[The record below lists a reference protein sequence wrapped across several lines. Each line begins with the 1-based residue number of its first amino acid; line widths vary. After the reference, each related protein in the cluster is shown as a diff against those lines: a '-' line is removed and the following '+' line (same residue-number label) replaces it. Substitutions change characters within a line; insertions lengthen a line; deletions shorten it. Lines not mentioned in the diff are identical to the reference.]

1 MPDYP
6 ADAETEEASKRAR
19 RRRLR
24 ESYQIELTQGG
35 DESILYVMKV
45 LHSVNELGILLD
57 TSFSWLSQEIQAA
70 RGMGYDVTLMENQMK
85 DMDSQFEQSNYL
97 AAVQI
102 IEELSREL
110 KEKNMEYF
118 QNGSSMIISSV
129 KRRIMEYEGIGV
141 EVAPLKAMLQASI
154 SAMQAGNW
162 MQAWLYIKVLNQ
174 AFQAVEQAVE
184 AGSEA
189 RLDLKAVVESLPEPR
204 WEVEMYVTQIRSTL
218 KDIPLDD
225 NNATIGILSNI
236 KNRIMDAKGKGKNV
250 DPAIEAFRRSE
261 PELKNKD
268 NLKALIWAKQANDEL
283 LMLNN

>member
-1 MPDYP
+1 MPDDP
-6 ADAETEEASKRAR
+6 NPAETDESARRAR

-24 ESYQIELTQGG
+24 ESYKTVLTQGA

-45 LHSVNELGILLD
+45 LNSVNELGILLD

-70 RGMGYDVTLMENQMK
+70 RGMGYDTSVLESRMK
-85 DMDSQFEQSNYL
+85 EMDAQFEQSNYL
-97 AAVQI
+97 IAVQI

-110 KEKNMEYF
+110 KDKNLEYF

-129 KRRIMEYEGIGV
+129 KRRTMEYEGIGV
-141 EVAPLKAMLQASI
+141 DVAPLKEMLQLSI
-154 SAMQAGNW
+154 AAMQAGNW

-184 AGSEA
+184 SGGETTMN
-189 RLDLKAVVESLPEPR
+189 LKDIVAALPEPR
-204 WEVEMYVTQIRSTL
+204 WEVEMYVSEIRSKI
-218 KDIPLDD
+218 KDIPVDD
-225 NNATIGILSNI
+225 NGATIGILSNI
-236 KNRIMDAKGKGKNV
+236 KSRIMDAKGKGKNV
-250 DPAIEAFRRSE
+250 DPAIEVFKRSE
-261 PELKNKD
+261 PEIKNND